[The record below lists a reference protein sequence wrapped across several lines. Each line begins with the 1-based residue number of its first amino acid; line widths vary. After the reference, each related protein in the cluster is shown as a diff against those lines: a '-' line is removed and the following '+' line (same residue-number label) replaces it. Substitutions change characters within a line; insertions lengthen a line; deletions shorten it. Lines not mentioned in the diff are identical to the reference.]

1 LSTKTGQSKLTPG
14 TNTMTKS
21 MTAFARSE
29 SGHISWELRSVNH
42 RYLEVSFKMPDSCRA
57 LEIGLRNQ
65 LKANLNRGKVD
76 CQLRIG
82 QSQGSEGGLS
92 IDERLLEEINNALA
106 VITQKLPSPAP
117 VNPLDL
123 LMWPGLLNEQT
134 EDEMTLKKTISSL
147 FKQAINELVKM
158 RASEGAELRKIVLEK
173 LSELETIVQQAAVE
187 APTINA
193 RQKEKLIARL
203 EELKTNADPGRIEQ
217 ELVIMAHKSDVAEE
231 LDRLNTHIE
240 EVRSTLVSDGAIGRR
255 LDFLMQEL
263 NREAN
268 TLSSKAVAT
277 NTTIQAVE
285 LKVVIEQMREQ
296 IQNIE

>member
-1 LSTKTGQSKLTPG
+1 
-14 TNTMTKS
+14 MTKS

-42 RYLEVSFKMPDSCRA
+42 RYLEVGFKIPDAFRS
-57 LEIGLRNQ
+57 LEMGLRNK
-65 LKANLNRGKVD
+65 LKIMLSRGKID

-82 QSQGSEGGLS
+82 QSQASDAGLA
-92 IDERLLEEINNALA
+92 IDEKLLEDLNGALA
-106 VITQKLPSPAP
+106 AIIPKIQPVAP
-117 VNPLDL
+117 VNPLEL
-123 LMWPGLLNEQT
+123 LKWPGLLSEQT
-134 EDEMTLKKTISSL
+134 EDEATIKETIVEL
-147 FKQAINELVKM
+147 FDQALTQLIEM
-158 RASEGAELRKIVLEK
+158 RTSEGTELRKIVLEK
-173 LSELETIVQQAAVE
+173 LADLESIVEQAATE
-187 APTINA
+187 APIISA
-193 RQKEKLIARL
+193 RQRDKMIARL
-203 EELKTNADPGRIEQ
+203 NDLQIDADPGRIEQ
-217 ELVIMAHKSDVAEE
+217 ELVIMAQKSDVAEE

-240 EVRSTLVSDGAIGRR
+240 EVSTTLDSDDAVGRR

-285 LKVVIEQMREQ
+285 LKVAIEQMREQ

>member
-1 LSTKTGQSKLTPG
+1 
-14 TNTMTKS
+14 MTKS

-42 RYLEVSFKMPDSCRA
+42 RYLEVSFKIPDTIRA

-65 LKANLNRGKVD
+65 IKANLNRGKID

-82 QSQGSEGGLS
+82 QSQTSQAGIS
-92 IDERLLEEINNALA
+92 INEKLLDEINSALA
-106 VITQKLPSPAP
+106 TIIPKLQSCAP
-117 VNPLDL
+117 VNPLEIL
-123 LMWPGLLNEQT
+123 KWPGVLNEQT
-134 EDEMTLKKTISSL
+134 EDEAALKKTIGDL
-147 FKQAINELVKM
+147 FDQALNQLVHM
-158 RASEGAELRKIVLEK
+158 RASEGSELKHIVLEK
-173 LSELETIVQQAAVE
+173 LAELEVIVAQAAEE
-187 APTINA
+187 APIITA
-193 RQKEKLIARL
+193 RQKEKMLAKL
-203 EELKTNADPGRIEQ
+203 EELKVDADPGRIEQ
-217 ELVIMAHKSDVAEE
+217 ELVIMAHKSDVVEE

-240 EVRSTLVSDGAIGRR
+240 EVRTTLNSTGAIGRR

-285 LKVVIEQMREQ
+285 LKVIIEQMREQ